1 MKTIRLMIAS
11 LLVVFGAASAY
22 AETEQKTSDEANMV
36 VRETSIGT
44 LQFQRS
50 FPTEETSKLLK
61 KERRS
66 QRAIQAYIWAIP
78 ISSMADYVYTYQES
92 LGYEMGDFFRINAN
106 YYEDIE
112 FAITANGTTD
122 YILGWIDTDMGPWVI
137 DVPEG
142 PTAGFINDMWQ
153 RPVVDLGIPGI
164 NKGKGGKHLI
174 LGPNTE
180 VPEGAIEAG
189 YNIVRSPNR
198 FNTLVHRSFFTKD
211 EEAEAYFKI
220 FKLYR
225 YGTTPPESK
234 PINYNNGKFWSTVQP
249 RGMKFWERLKWIIDL
264 EPMHE
269 RDGFF
274 YAFLKDLGIEKG
286 KPFKPSAEMIELL
299 TDAAIVGEAMVIDND
314 WNTELEAK

>member
-1 MKTIRLMIAS
+1 MNSIRIMKTKLMKTMIAS
-11 LLVVFGAASAY
+11 LLVVLATTNVY
-22 AETEQKTSDEANMV
+22 AETEQETEKTSDEANIV

-66 QRAIQAYIWAIP
+66 QRAIQTYIWAIP
-78 ISSMADYVYTYQES
+78 ISSMAEYLYTFTES
-92 LGYEMGDFFRINAN
+92 LGYKMGDFFRVNAD
-106 YYEDIE
+106 YYDDIKW
-112 FAITANGTTD
+112 AITANGTTD

-211 EEAEAYFKI
+211 EEAEAYFRI

-225 YGTTPPESK
+225 YGTTPTRNK
-234 PINYNNGKFWSTVQP
+234 PYK
-249 RGMKFWERLKWIIDL
+249 L
-264 EPMHE
+264 
-269 RDGFF
+269 
-274 YAFLKDLGIEKG
+274 
-286 KPFKPSAEMIELL
+286 
-299 TDAAIVGEAMVIDND
+299 
-314 WNTELEAK
+314 